1 LVVKV
6 VPGAGLAEEVGQP
19 VPDWTVVTEIS
30 FQDDR
35 TWRREIVQDEN
46 DPFEPQGQVGSFQ
59 VSTLKEQLVY
69 DAASRTAT
77 VEPTPERTAAQS
89 RLEALREM
97 SPSLDQ
103 AAPVSD
109 EGIRSC
115 EVLADEKIAGRD
127 AHHLQ
132 CTFDDGGG
140 GVASGAEAWL
150 DVETGVLLRLTFP
163 NGLRFEVTDI
173 EYGVSFPPGIFSTE
187 PPDTPADPA
196 TGLAIGEEVP
206 TWVLPALGGGMIDL
220 ASLRGEPT
228 LVYVWA
234 TWCPVCAEGE
244 VSGAADPLA
253 AFDDAW
259 LQHGASVNLVAVAH
273 LDEESAVSRLV
284 EDRGYTVPIALDG
297 SGEALAAWGVEGIP
311 LLVVLDAEGAL
322 AGAYLGDLQGPDVR
336 AIVEAVTA
344 GGPLPSVGGK
354 TVEQLPS

>member
-1 LVVKV
+1 
-6 VPGAGLAEEVGQP
+6 
-19 VPDWTVVTEIS
+19 
-30 FQDDR
+30 
-35 TWRREIVQDEN
+35 
-46 DPFEPQGQVGSFQ
+46 
-59 VSTLKEQLVY
+59 
-69 DAASRTAT
+69 
-77 VEPTPERTAAQS
+77 
-89 RLEALREM
+89 
-97 SPSLDQ
+97 
-103 AAPVSD
+103 
-109 EGIRSC
+109 
-115 EVLADEKIAGRD
+115 
-127 AHHLQ
+127 
-132 CTFDDGGG
+132 
-140 GVASGAEAWL
+140 
-150 DVETGVLLRLTFP
+150 
-163 NGLRFEVTDI
+163 
-173 EYGVSFPPGIFSTE
+173 
-187 PPDTPADPA
+187 
-196 TGLAIGEEVP
+196 
-206 TWVLPALGGGMIDL
+206 MIDL